1 MARVAGSISLVAT
14 GGVSLL
20 LRMATVPLY
29 LVWLGEERYSLY
41 LYLLFLTGFVSLTNL
56 QFVEGAKLRLTEAF
70 ARNDHEGA
78 WRVQQAFT
86 SLSLVT
92 ALVGLV
98 TVAGLAFVLPF
109 PAGSSSEASRMCVL
123 FGLAY
128 AATVMGESLHPVLY
142 AQDKFQQLAVREF
155 FVSTG
160 GAVAGIALVS
170 IYRTPLALAGVAAIN
185 GVVGTLMLWIL
196 TRRLYPEFRVRPRW
210 IPEVNR
216 DLLRI
221 GLRSYLHRAMLTVST
236 TVDKILLPHALPLR
250 QLSHYQVP
258 SQIPITLQRVMDPIQ
273 NTLRPEL
280 TRKGMAGS
288 ADLAAST
295 ERFARIVLG
304 IACCAILIPS
314 SFGAPILAL
323 WLPHGVSM
331 PQGQLVM
338 LALGA
343 ACTLELFHGVFNTL
357 AYAVGRPHVLLPVS
371 ALNALA
377 TLTLTVP
384 LARAYGVGG
393 VAVQNLTLF
402 AVLLPLL
409 LWQVRRH
416 CAAAISVSRMLRDTG
431 ATLGVAAACVAAG
444 WVWTN
449 VPWVA
454 PRPWAG
460 IAAAPLLSLACWA
473 VLRRAGIT
481 PHVRLPKPL
490 RLLEFGE
497 DRLAA

>member
-29 LVWLGEERYSLY
+29 LVWLGEEQYSLY

-70 ARNDHEGA
+70 ARGDHDGA

-86 SLSLVT
+86 SLALVT

-98 TVAGLAFVLPF
+98 VVVALAGVVPF
-109 PAGSSSEASRMCVL
+109 PAGSSSQAQLMCVL
-123 FGLAY
+123 FGFAY
-128 AATVMGESLHPVLY
+128 AANVMGESLHPVLY

-160 GAVAGIALVS
+160 GAVAGIVLVS
-170 IYRTPLALAGVAAIN
+170 IYRTPLALAGVAAFN

-196 TRRLYPEFRVRPRW
+196 TKRLYPEFRVRPRW

-221 GLRSYLHRAMLTVST
+221 GLRGYLHRAMLTVST
-236 TVDKILLPHALPLR
+236 TIDKILLPHALPLR

-258 SQIPITLQRVMDPIQ
+258 GQVPITLQRVMDPIQ

-314 SFGAPILAL
+314 SFGAPILAV
-323 WLPHGVSM
+323 WLPNGVAM
-331 PQGQLVM
+331 PGGAWVM
-338 LALGA
+338 LALGG
-343 ACTLELFHGVFNTL
+343 ACTLELLHGVFNSM
-357 AYAVGRPHVLLPVS
+357 AYSVGKPHVLVPV
-371 ALNALA
+371 AGLNALA
-377 TLTLTVP
+377 TAAFTAP
-384 LARAYGVGG
+384 LARQFGVVGI
-393 VAVQNLTLF
+393 AVQNLCLF
-402 AVLLPLL
+402 VVLLPLL
-409 LWQVRRH
+409 LHQVRRY
-416 CAAAISVSRMLRDTG
+416 CAPEMSTVRLLRNVAG
-431 ATLGVAAACVAAG
+431 TLGVALAAVGAG
-444 WVWTN
+444 WWLCG
-449 VPWVA
+449 WLSAWGALACA
-454 PRPWAG
+454 PV
-460 IAAAPLLSLACWA
+460 LSLLCWA
-473 VLRRAGIT
+473 VLRWTGLT
-481 PHVRLPKPL
+481 PHVRLPGPL
-490 RLLEFGE
+490 RLLEFGR
-497 DRLAA
+497 DAPNRLAA